1 MEVIRGGKGQ
11 RRGKECATERMSGGK
26 GRPIAERDGKRG
38 GKGRGEMK
46 ESQGKLREKDRL
58 GRNRLRP
65 D

>member
-1 MEVIRGGKGQ
+1 MRRSERAEGKDVLSP
-11 RRGKECATERMSGGK
+11 REK
-26 GRPIAERDGKRG
+26 GKRG

>member
-11 RRGKECATERMSGGK
+11 RRGKECATERKSGGK

-46 ESQGKLREKDRL
+46 ESQGKLREKDR
-58 GRNRLRP
+58 
-65 D
+65 